1 MNDRDDRIREM
12 AYFLWVEEGRPD
24 GEADRHWR
32 VAENRIDSE
41 PLERKR
47 AEGEPPGEPADDSLT
62 PVPGVP
68 GARSKQRAGPAE
80 KNL

>member
-1 MNDRDDRIREM
+1 MNHREDRIREI

-24 GEADRHWR
+24 GQANRHWWA
-32 VAENRIDSE
+32 AENRVDSD

-47 AEGEPPGEPADDSLT
+47 VEGEPPGEPADDSRT
-62 PVPGVP
+62 PLPSVPLAG
-68 GARSKQRAGPAE
+68 GKQRAVPAE